1 MESTNNELHFVFMNY
16 DPEYER
22 LRSSRFVFG
31 FSPNLLFIF
40 LHYEETI
47 STKISVLTTV
57 SSLICEFLSMWI
69 ICINILV
76 RRSKRGA
83 HERHLYLSKKH
94 DDLLANTLE
103 PGSYKKTRSL
113 VIVDGFAVEITDDQA
128 NVLRSAKDVRL
139 VEKNQELA

>member
-22 LRSSRFVFG
+22 LRSSR
-31 FSPNLLFIF
+31 
-40 LHYEETI
+40 T
-47 STKISVLTTV
+47 
-57 SSLICEFLSMWI
+57 
-69 ICINILV
+69 
-76 RRSKRGA
+76 KRGA
-83 HERHLYLSKKH
+83 HELHLYLSKKH

-103 PGSYKKTRSL
+103 PGSYKKTLSL